1 MTTEQSTVPPPN
13 TTLDKGQRRGSSDGR
28 PSLWKGTVVAAARPL
43 LHRHRSKHETPMP
56 AVAGRA
62 IAQQSIGAE
71 QAADQRSASGRFGA
85 SVSIGQGQWESLT
98 RIFGRDVKYADGL
111 GRTQPMSSTH
121 AAVMD
126 QGRTPRLIAATSSAT
141 FDTDSVMP
149 SSRAMATASRN
160 GITRRSKNSS
170 SSEARGSAARSSPM

>member
-28 PSLWKGTVVAAARPL
+28 PSLRKGTVVAAAGPL
-43 LHRHRSKHETPMP
+43 LHRHRSKREAPMP
-56 AVAGRA
+56 AVARRA
-62 IAQQSIGAE
+62 IAQQVDRCRR
-71 QAADQRSASGRFGA
+71 AADHARASRRFGA

-98 RIFGRDVKYADGL
+98 RLFRPDVKYGDGL
-111 GRTQPMSSTH
+111 GRTQPMISAPAT
-121 AAVMD
+121 VMD
-126 QGRTPRLIAATSSAT
+126 QGGTPSLIAATSSAT

-149 SSRAMATASRN
+149 SSMAMATASRN

-170 SSEARGSAARSSPM
+170 SSEARGSA